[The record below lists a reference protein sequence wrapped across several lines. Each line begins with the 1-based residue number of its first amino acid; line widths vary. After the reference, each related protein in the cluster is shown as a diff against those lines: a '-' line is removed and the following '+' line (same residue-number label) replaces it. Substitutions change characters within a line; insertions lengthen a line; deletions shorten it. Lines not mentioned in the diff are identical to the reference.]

1 MFYKL
6 INHYIDLKK
15 KQPRLEWNKT
25 EVLLQSLTATKA
37 MLKKTMIVKFNQS
50 QKFAGTTIIAGRQVY
65 FLTLKNPIYT
75 LKDVIIGSDYGHV
88 PSTFGKWKWTI
99 RTDKRQQVSINPN
112 VLT

>member
-1 MFYKL
+1 
-6 INHYIDLKK
+6 
-15 KQPRLEWNKT
+15 
-25 EVLLQSLTATKA
+25 
-37 MLKKTMIVKFNQS
+37 MLKKTMIVKFNRS

-88 PSTFGKWKWTI
+88 PSRFGKWTI

>member
-1 MFYKL
+1 M
-6 INHYIDLKK
+6 
-15 KQPRLEWNKT
+15 KQD

-37 MLKKTMIVKFNQS
+37 MLKKTMIVKFNRS
-50 QKFAGTTIIAGRQVY
+50 QKFAGTTTIAGRQVY

-88 PSTFGKWKWTI
+88 PSRFGKWKWTI